1 MRRLP
6 WIAFSVWFYGLAL
19 VASILVIPVFALIV
33 AASTLVVSQRST
45 MRLFRRAIRWYG
57 RVICAL
63 SFPVVRMRFQDDEP
77 GREVSGAV
85 VVCNHRAASDAF
97 LVSALDGEIVQ
108 VVNIWPMRLPVLG
121 FLAWHAGYLSVR
133 EMEPREFLE
142 RAGRLLAERVAVLA
156 FPEGTRSGSSALGP
170 FHGTMFRL
178 ALESRAPIIPVCIA
192 GNAKMPP
199 RGDWVLHPGVIRVR
213 KLPALLPEEYGAL
226 DAFHLK
232 NRVRDRIAAGLAE
245 LDATA

>member
-6 WIAFSVWFYGLAL
+6 WMAFSVWFYGAAL
-19 VASILVIPVFALIV
+19 VASAVVIPSLALGV
-33 AASTLVVSQRST
+33 AVSRLVLSQRRL
-45 MRLFRRAIRWYG
+45 MRLVRYSIVWYG

-63 SFPVVRMRFQDDEP
+63 AFPVVRIRFQDEEP
-77 GREVSGAV
+77 ARGVSGTV
-85 VVCNHRAASDAF
+85 VVCNHRSASDAF
-97 LVSALDGEIVQ
+97 LVSALSGEIVQ

-121 FLAWHAGYLSVR
+121 FFARVAGYLSVR

-156 FPEGTRSGSSALGP
+156 FPEGTRSGSRAIGP

-178 ALESRAPIIPVCIA
+178 ALETGAPIVPVCIA
-192 GNAKMPP
+192 GNEGMPP
-199 RGDWVLHPGVIRVR
+199 RGDWVLQPGVIRIR
-213 KLPALLPEEYGAL
+213 KLKALLPEEYRAL

-232 NRVRDRIAAGLAE
+232 NRVRERIASGLAQLE
-245 LDATA
+245 AVA